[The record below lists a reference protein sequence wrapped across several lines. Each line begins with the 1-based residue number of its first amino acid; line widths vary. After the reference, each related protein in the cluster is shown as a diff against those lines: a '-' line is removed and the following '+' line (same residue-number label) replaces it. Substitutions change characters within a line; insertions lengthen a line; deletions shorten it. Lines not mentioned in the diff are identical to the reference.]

1 MLVGLDGKGELMLLK
16 NKKTGEIGNLVLNI
30 NPNRESYS
38 VLSTENGDT
47 VCGNLVLADYDSL
60 SDLNEEWTDYE
71 EQKGNWTIDHMNEN
85 YIDDGRYTAPDE
97 LERYEELGLKFN
109 TEEEAEKAVE
119 KLKAWKRVKRDLVS
133 LNWQRERDGSF
144 SVWGEFKTGNT
155 LRADVY
161 LDIHSKDLD
170 LLFCPEENI

>member
-1 MLVGLDGKGELMLLK
+1 MKLKTEFQDEDFKLGEVADVNIATMPDGRIKAQAVAKSGGVHTFFYDDLKTFADDWEDAPEEPKEYWYIAELCAGLQKKQDTDNGEDRF
-16 NKKTGEIGNLVLNI
+16 NKQIGNYF
-30 NPNRESYS
+30 E
-38 VLSTENGDT
+38 
-47 VCGNLVLADYDSL
+47 
-60 SDLNEEWTDYE
+60 
-71 EQKGNWTIDHMNEN
+71 
-85 YIDDGRYTAPDE
+85 
-97 LERYEELGLKFN
+97 

-119 KLKAWKRVKRDLVS
+119 KLRAWKRVKRDLVS

-170 LLFCPEENI
+170 ICFGGEE

>member
-1 MLVGLDGKGELMLLK
+1 MKLR
-16 NKKTGEIGNLVLNI
+16 NRKTGEIGYTAVLRSKAIVVMDENAI
-30 NPNRESYS
+30 QLGSYTS
-38 VLSTENGDT
+38 
-47 VCGNLVLADYDSL
+47 LAE
-60 SDLNEEWTDYE
+60 LNEEWCDYE
-71 EQKGNWTIDHMNEN
+71 EPEEYWHIAELCAGLQKKQDTDNGEDRFNKQIGNYFE
-85 YIDDGRYTAPDE
+85 
-97 LERYEELGLKFN
+97 
-109 TEEEAEKAVE
+109 TEEEAELAVR

-170 LLFCPEENI
+170 LLFSGEDD

>member
-1 MLVGLDGKGELMLLK
+1 MRLK
-16 NKKTGEIGNLVLNI
+16 NKKTGEIKECVVIPVDSNGY
-30 NPNRESYS
+30 PNEYQVFEKGES
-38 VLSTENGDT
+38 
-47 VCGNLVLADYDSL
+47 LAE
-60 SDLNEEWTDYE
+60 LNEEWCDYE
-71 EQKGNWTIDHMNEN
+71 EPEEF
-85 YIDDGRYTAPDE
+85 YIVEHRGTVGSRFRTGAE
-97 LERYEELGLKFN
+97 YEEKFKEIGN
-109 TEEEAEKAVE
+109 YFETKEEAEKAVG

-170 LLFCPEENI
+170 QLFGGEE